1 MLDSKER
8 EKLMSHK
15 KSSCCYTC
23 GKGIKGNLIFLIVMA
38 IFSIAFGIASK
49 ATSFLN
55 RVNDI
60 IAKEDNENY
69 ENTEINSEQS
79 KGKYS

>member
-1 MLDSKER
+1 
-8 EKLMSHK
+8 
-15 KSSCCYTC
+15 
-23 GKGIKGNLIFLIVMA
+23 MA
-38 IFSIAFGIASK
+38 IFNIVFGIDSK

-79 KGKYS
+79 KGKYTSFGIKPLRRYKLIVNSIIISHSNLFFIFRICNI